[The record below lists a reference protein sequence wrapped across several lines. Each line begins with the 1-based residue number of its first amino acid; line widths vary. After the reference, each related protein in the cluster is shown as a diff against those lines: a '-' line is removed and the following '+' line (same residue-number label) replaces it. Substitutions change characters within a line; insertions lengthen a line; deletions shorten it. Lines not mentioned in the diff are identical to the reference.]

1 MTESS
6 SAPSQQPGSSL
17 LRSSA
22 LVGSMT
28 MTSRVLGLL
37 RDIVI
42 AAFVGASA
50 NADAF
55 FVAFKIPNFL
65 RRLFAEGAF
74 SQAFVPVLADYKQ
87 EGSVAAVKALIDRVA
102 GVLGGTL
109 LLITSLTILAAP
121 VVTAIFAPGFVSQP
135 EKFQLTSEMIRITF
149 PYLLLISM
157 TGFCGAI
164 LNTLGH
170 FAKPA
175 LAPVLL
181 NIWIRPLAMSTT

>member
-1 MTESS
+1 MPDKKQDARPDPDKRL
-6 SAPSQQPGSSL
+6 SATPGL

-28 MTSRVLGLL
+28 MLSRVLGLL
-37 RDIVI
+37 RDVVI

-74 SQAFVPVLADYKQ
+74 SQAFVPVLADYKE
-87 EGSVAAVKALIDRVA
+87 EGSVAAVKGLVDRVA
-102 GVLGGTL
+102 GMLGGVL
-109 LLITSLTILAAP
+109 LLLTSLTILAAP
-121 VVTAIFAPGFVSQP
+121 LVTALFAPGFVSQP
-135 EKFQLTSEMIRITF
+135 EKYQLTAEMIRITF

-164 LNTLGH
+164 PDCDTPWR
-170 FAKPA
+170 AITDP
-175 LAPVLL
+175 
-181 NIWIRPLAMSTT
+181 

>member
-1 MTESS
+1 MSKTKPES
-6 SAPSQQPGSSL
+6 GHGL

-28 MTSRVLGLL
+28 MLSRVLGLV

-42 AAFVGASA
+42 AGFVGASA

-55 FVAFKIPNFL
+55 FIAFKIPNFL

-74 SQAFVPVLADYKQ
+74 AQAFVPVLADYKE
-87 EGSVAAVKALIDRVA
+87 EGSVAAVKALVNRVA

-109 LLITSLTILAAP
+109 LIITGIMIVAAP

-135 EKFQLTSEMIRITF
+135 AKYALT
-149 PYLLLISM
+149 
-157 TGFCGAI
+157 
-164 LNTLGH
+164 
-170 FAKPA
+170 
-175 LAPVLL
+175 
-181 NIWIRPLAMSTT
+181 